1 MWVMGLL
8 TAILKVPGVRGE
20 RGTCSELVSGDFGL
34 AIGLAPWNSDWEP
47 SGSEEGRRRRD
58 EFGASLAEE
67 YPEESI
73 LSPDSSL
80 ISVSA
85 MRARSTR
92 WPSSDSCDFD
102 LLILD
107 RSRSP

>member
-1 MWVMGLL
+1 MHNDLFV
-8 TAILKVPGVRGE
+8 
-20 RGTCSELVSGDFGL
+20 
-34 AIGLAPWNSDWEP
+34 
-47 SGSEEGRRRRD
+47 
-58 EFGASLAEE
+58 
-67 YPEESI
+67 
-73 LSPDSSL
+73 PDSSL

-107 RSRSP
+107 RSRSLNIVVVVVYYHVTIVASGHMLMKC